1 MDRGVEV
8 ALQNKLDAVIDLELA
23 LRARLTNT
31 AADEPVMALIDQ
43 LAEEA
48 QALEDI
54 LDDGAEP
61 SIGALGP
68 ADATALQNA
77 INKAETAIKQTD
89 SLNNLLNAAAVLLG
103 TVQQSKPAKA
113 A

>member
-23 LRARLTNT
+23 LRARLTGT
-31 AADEPVMALIDQ
+31 ASDDSMLSMIDR
-43 LAEEA
+43 LANEA
-48 QALEDI
+48 QALNAVLED
-54 LDDGAEP
+54 AQEP
-61 SIGALGP
+61 SVGSLSA

-77 INKAETAIKQTD
+77 ISKAETTIKQSD

-103 TVQQSKPAKA
+103 TMQQSKPAKA